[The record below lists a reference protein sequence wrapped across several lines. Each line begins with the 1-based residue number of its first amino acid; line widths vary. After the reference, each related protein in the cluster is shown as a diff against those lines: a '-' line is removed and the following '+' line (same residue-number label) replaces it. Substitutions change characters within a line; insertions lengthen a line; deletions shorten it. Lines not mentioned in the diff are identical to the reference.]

1 MEKFIPHSTSL
12 VIGMFL
18 SVFAFNCLANESPTR
33 SALAEDVKSG
43 QITPLGGVE
52 LAKQLA
58 NPIANVVS
66 VPFQYNYSRGLGKT
80 QEGTEQTLLFQPV
93 IPIDLSGGD
102 NFIVRPIVTS
112 VRQNNIQGPSGSSY
126 SGYGISNVVI
136 ESFYAPNTQS
146 SWIWGVGPFV
156 SSPAGNSGHY
166 GSQQTGAGITGVV
179 LNRDGPWT
187 YGVLGYQSWSV
198 GGNPQFG
205 TQNNLYGQPFVGY
218 TNSAAWTFMLV
229 SQAQYN
235 YDIRRT
241 NNPVDFVISKLNV
254 FDGQPVQIGIG
265 PSYYVSSI
273 PGGPSGWGGRAVV
286 TFVFPK

>member
-1 MEKFIPHSTSL
+1 MKKFIRYSISL
-12 VIGMFL
+12 GI
-18 SVFAFNCLANESPTR
+18 SIFAFNCLANEASTR
-33 SALAEDVKSG
+33 PVLAEDVKSG

-66 VPFQYNYSRGLGKT
+66 TPFQFNYSRGLGKT
-80 QEGTEQTLLFQPV
+80 QGGNEQTLLFQPV
-93 IPIDLSGGD
+93 IPIGLSGGD
-102 NFIVRPIVTS
+102 SIIVRPIVTG
-112 VRQNNIQGPSGSSY
+112 VRQSNIQGPSGPSY
-126 SGYGISNVVI
+126 SGYGISNVVV

-146 SWIWGVGPFV
+146 SWIWGVGPFA

-166 GSQQTGAGITGVV
+166 GSQQTGAGITGVL

-187 YGVLGYQSWSV
+187 YGVLGYQSWNV
-198 GGNPQFG
+198 GGNPRYG
-205 TQNNLYGQPFVGY
+205 TQNNLYGQPFVSY

-241 NNPVDFVISKLNV
+241 NNLVDFVVSKLHV

-273 PGGPSGWGGRAVV
+273 PGGASGWGGRAVV